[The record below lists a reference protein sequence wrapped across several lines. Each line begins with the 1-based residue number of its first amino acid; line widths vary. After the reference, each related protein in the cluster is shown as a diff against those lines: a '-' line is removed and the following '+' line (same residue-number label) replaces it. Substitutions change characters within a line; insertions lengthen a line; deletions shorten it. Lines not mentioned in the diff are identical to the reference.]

1 MKKALLLPV
10 AGLILALVF
19 AIPMVAGANGGDV
32 TAELYAGQ
40 DIDAGDVNVSY
51 DSVTGNLTVE
61 FKVVTENWTLA
72 ETHVHVA
79 TSLEDIPQ
87 TKKGNPIPGKFDYS
101 KQYSPCEQAPDPYVI
116 PLEWDYGET
125 VYIAAHAKLR
135 THTISSQH
143 TQGDGTHGG
152 RIRLEKPCGQ
162 RESAWGAGFDF
173 PGKNWA
179 MYFAYTVQGHPTFSH

>member
-1 MKKALLLPV
+1 MKTLVYLSVVVSLT
-10 AGLILALVF
+10 LALF
-19 AIPMVAGANGGDV
+19 PALASAH
-32 TAELYAGQ
+32 TADDLFITDLIAGQ
-40 DIDAGDVNVSY
+40 SMDAGDVLVWNDAVNLYVQFVS
-51 DSVTGNLTVE
+51 TGDWCIT
-61 FKVVTENWTLA
+61 
-72 ETHVHVA
+72 ETHVAVA
-79 TSLEDIPQ
+79 ALVSEIPQ

-135 THTISSQH
+135 THTINFHH
-143 TQGDGTHGG
+143 TRGDGTCGD

-179 MYFAYTVQGHPTFSH
+179 MYFTYTVQGHPTFSH